1 MGYVAKRNSG
11 DVTME
16 NKGKIVDRKENID
29 RTTYML
35 QLEQALSRSQQD
47 FKIVKKAL
55 DGLVEEN
62 TKLRL
67 KIAEMELR

>member
-1 MGYVAKRNSG
+1 
-11 DVTME
+11 ME
-16 NKGKIVDRKENID
+16 YKGKIVDKKENQD

-35 QLEQALSRSQQD
+35 QLEQALSRAQQD
-47 FKIVKKAL
+47 FKIVKHAL

-67 KIAEMELR
+67 KIAEMELK

>member
-1 MGYVAKRNSG
+1 
-11 DVTME
+11 ME
-16 NKGKIVDRKENID
+16 NQGKIVDRKENIN

>member
-1 MGYVAKRNSG
+1 
-11 DVTME
+11 ME
-16 NKGKIVDRKENID
+16 NKGKIVDRKENQE

-35 QLEQALSRSQQD
+35 QLEQALSRAQQD
-47 FKIVKKAL
+47 FKIVKHAL

-67 KIAEMELR
+67 KIAEMELK

>member
-1 MGYVAKRNSG
+1 
-11 DVTME
+11 ME
-16 NKGKIVDRKENID
+16 NKGKIVDRKENQD

-35 QLEQALSRSQQD
+35 QLEQALSRAQQD
-47 FKIVKKAL
+47 FKIVKHAL

-67 KIAEMELR
+67 KIAEMELK

>member
-1 MGYVAKRNSG
+1 
-11 DVTME
+11 ME
-16 NKGKIVDRKENID
+16 NKGKIVDRKENIN

-62 TKLRL
+62 NKLRL

>member
-1 MGYVAKRNSG
+1 
-11 DVTME
+11 ME
-16 NKGKIVDRKENID
+16 HVGKIVNRKENQD

-35 QLEQALSRSQQD
+35 QLEQALSRAQQD
-47 FKIVKKAL
+47 FKIVKHAL

-67 KIAEMELR
+67 RIAEMELK

>member
-1 MGYVAKRNSG
+1 
-11 DVTME
+11 ME
-16 NKGKIVDRKENID
+16 NKGKIVDRKENQE

-35 QLEQALSRSQQD
+35 QLEQALSRAQQD
-47 FKIVKKAL
+47 FKIVKHAL

>member
-1 MGYVAKRNSG
+1 
-11 DVTME
+11 ME
-16 NKGKIVDRKENID
+16 NKGKIVDRKENIN

>member
-1 MGYVAKRNSG
+1 
-11 DVTME
+11 ME
-16 NKGKIVDRKENID
+16 NKGKIVDRKENQD

-35 QLEQALSRSQQD
+35 QLEQALSRAQQD
-47 FKIVKKAL
+47 FKIVKHAL

>member
-1 MGYVAKRNSG
+1 
-11 DVTME
+11 ME
-16 NKGKIVDRKENID
+16 HVGKIVNRKENQD

-35 QLEQALSRSQQD
+35 QLEQALSRAQQD
-47 FKIVKKAL
+47 FKIVKHAL

-67 KIAEMELR
+67 KIAEMELK

>member
-1 MGYVAKRNSG
+1 
-11 DVTME
+11 ME
-16 NKGKIVDRKENID
+16 HVGKIVNRKENQD

-35 QLEQALSRSQQD
+35 KLEQALSRAQQD
-47 FKIVKKAL
+47 FKIVKHAL

-67 KIAEMELR
+67 RIAEMELK

>member
-1 MGYVAKRNSG
+1 
-11 DVTME
+11 ME
-16 NKGKIVDRKENID
+16 NKGKIVDRKENKE

-35 QLEQALSRSQQD
+35 QLEQALSRAQQD
-47 FKIVKKAL
+47 FKIVKHAL

-67 KIAEMELR
+67 KIAEMELK